1 MSRVAV
7 KEPLGTSWSREGIA
21 VVVKHGE
28 GVAML

>member
-7 KEPLGTSWSREGIA
+7 KEPFGAPWSRESIA

-28 GVAML
+28 GIAVL